1 MIEKYKH
8 VIWDWNGTI
17 FNDVQLGVDIVN
29 KMLLPRKLPT
39 LTVETYRDTFT
50 IPVKNYYERI
60 GFDFSKESFEMLG
73 KHWMDEYES
82 RKFEC
87 GLYKGVVDL
96 MEKISSHGIGQS
108 ILSAYSQH
116 TLEEMVDHYGL
127 RKYFHHIVGLDNI
140 YAAGK
145 LHLGIELMN
154 RLGNA
159 RPAGSKLGKGE
170 TLLIGDTVHD
180 YEVASEIGADCVL
193 IANGHQSK
201 KILEKCGVPVFNNI
215 KEIV

>member
-17 FNDVQLGVDIVN
+17 FNDVLLGIDIVN
-29 KMLLPRKLPT
+29 KMLLQRKLPT
-39 LTVETYRDTFT
+39 LSVESYRDTFT
-50 IPVKNYYERI
+50 IPVKNYYEII
-60 GFDFSKESFEMLG
+60 GFDFSKESFEDLG

-87 GLYKGVVDL
+87 GLYESVVNL
-96 MEKISSHGIGQS
+96 MEKISSLKIGQS

-127 RKYFHHIVGLDNI
+127 RKYFDHIVGLDNI

-154 RLGNA
+154 RLGN
-159 RPAGSKLGKGE
+159 GKGE

-193 IANGHQSK
+193 VANGHQSK
-201 KILEKCGVPVFNNI
+201 KVLEECGVKVFDSIN
-215 KEIV
+215 ELL

>member
-17 FNDVQLGVDIVN
+17 FNDVLLGIDIVN
-29 KMLLPRKLPT
+29 KMLLQRKLPT
-39 LTVETYRDTFT
+39 LSIESYRDTFT
-50 IPVKNYYERI
+50 IPVKNYYEII
-60 GFDFSKESFEMLG
+60 GFDFSKESFEDLG

-87 GLYKGVVDL
+87 GLYDGVVDL
-96 MEKISSHGIGQS
+96 MEKIASLEIGQS
-108 ILSAYSQH
+108 ILSAYSQN

-127 RKYFHHIVGLDNI
+127 RKYFDHIVGLDNI

-154 RLGNA
+154 RLGN
-159 RPAGSKLGKGE
+159 GKGE

-193 IANGHQSK
+193 IANGHQNK
-201 KILEKCGVPVFNNI
+201 KVLEECGVKVFDTINGLL
-215 KEIV
+215 